1 MKNQFITLIEQ
12 DMLNILD
19 NMQLEQLHNS
29 LTKHLSNVEII
40 EQTIEPKSYDFDT
53 VLDSFIAA
61 KRVEGCSLKT
71 IKLYYQ
77 TISKVMKNINKDI
90 RITTTDDLRVY
101 LDNYASQSKATKVTI
116 DNVRRIL
123 SSFFNWLEE
132 ENFILKSPAKRIHKV
147 RSGKTVKAVY
157 SDEMIETLRDACE
170 NRRDLAI
177 VDLLI
182 SSGIR
187 VGELVHLNIDDINF
201 EKRECIVLGKGNK
214 ERKVYFDAKTKLH
227 ILNYLKTRHDD
238 NPALFITL
246 NSPIRRL
253 NIAGVEIMIRKLGKA
268 NNIKSHPHKFR
279 RTFAT
284 RAIGKG
290 MPVEQVQ
297 HLLGHKSLDT
307 TMEYAMVQEN
317 NVKLSH
323 QKFIS

>member
-77 TISKVMKNINKDI
+77 TISKVMKTINKDI